1 MQQKTAIIIGGIIY
15 FAYLGISTFQRT
27 KVWEN
32 PETLLSAVIEQKHS
46 KNTMAA
52 AYFFRGN
59 VRDRYQDYP
68 GALSDFNESLKRNT
82 ENILALN
89 NRGIVRGIMNDF
101 GGAVKDFDRSIQLK
115 PEYTDAYY
123 NRGIAKYQLKQY
135 SEACDDW
142 EQASSMGS
150 TLARTALQKY
160 CRK

>member
-1 MQQKTAIIIGGIIY
+1 
-15 FAYLGISTFQRT
+15 
-27 KVWEN
+27 
-32 PETLLSAVIEQKHS
+32 
-46 KNTMAA
+46 MAA

-68 GALSDFNESLKRNT
+68 GALSDFNESLKRNSD
-82 ENILALN
+82 NILALN

-101 GGAVKDFDRSIQLK
+101 EGAVKDFNRSILLK

-135 SEACDDW
+135 SEACEDW